1 MTDTRPYIDQERS
14 VADAWSAPPR
24 GAGERQVERSSTGS
38 AEGLGNTHHAQARE
52 LRRVVAADAQP
63 RRLAA
68 PVTMAQLF
76 LRLDATHEL
85 PHVVETETGR
95 IVARFEK
102 AGDVA
107 LFIGGEADR
116 KTLPAEY
123 VMQLCGGQS

>member
-14 VADAWSAPPR
+14 VSDAWSEGR
-24 GAGERQVERSSTGS
+24 GAPSRARET
-38 AEGLGNTHHAQARE
+38 AAATTPARE

-68 PVTMAQLF
+68 PVTMAQMF
-76 LRLDATHEL
+76 LRFDATHEL
-85 PHVVETETGR
+85 PHVVETETGH

-116 KTLPAEY
+116 KTLPADY
-123 VMQLCGGQS
+123 VRQLCGGQS